1 MSGGNIQVGDIA
13 PDFTLPSTDGSEVT
27 LSSFR
32 GAKKVL
38 VAFFPAAFTGT
49 CTREVTEFG
58 EELARYQSRDTAVL
72 PISVDQVATLKAMQQ
87 YAHVAIDMLA
97 DVRRDVV
104 TAYGVLDDKLY
115 RANRAYFLLDK
126 EGVVR
131 WRHVEE
137 NNGQKRDTAELMQQI
152 EALG

>member
-1 MSGGNIQVGDIA
+1 MSGGQVQVGDVA
-13 PDFTLPSTDGSEVT
+13 PDFTLPSTDGSSVT
-27 LSSFR
+27 LSSYR
-32 GAKKVL
+32 GTKNVL

-58 EELARYQSRDTAVL
+58 EELARYQARNTVVL

-87 YAHVAIDMLA
+87 YGHVAVDMLA
-97 DVRRDVV
+97 DVRRDVAA
-104 TAYGVLDDKLY
+104 AYGVLDEALY
-115 RANRAYFLLDK
+115 RANRSYFLVDR